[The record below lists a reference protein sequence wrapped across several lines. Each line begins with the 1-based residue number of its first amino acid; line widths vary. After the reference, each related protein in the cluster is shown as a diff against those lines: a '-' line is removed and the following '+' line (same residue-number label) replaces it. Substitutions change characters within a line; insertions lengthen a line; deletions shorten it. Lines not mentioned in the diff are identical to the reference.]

1 MKYRPSGK
9 PVGNM
14 LENSDPT
21 ILLPELTLGNEPA
34 ILTNICSKEAYHNV
48 IYTNEKL
55 EKN

>member
-1 MKYRPSGK
+1 MKYRFSGK

-14 LENSDPT
+14 LDNSDPA
-21 ILLPELTLGNEPA
+21 IPLPELTLGDEPA
-34 ILTNICSKEAYHNV
+34 ILTDIFSKEAYHNV